1 MFTWMLFPVF
11 SKDLKCFFCEGCHM
25 LLSVTLGSGYRNVT
39 TKLSFFLSGPS
50 VWRASVYVLQLKLFL
65 PLVLLQLVSGIKY
78 TIEVEIGRT
87 TCTKA
92 AGDPQS
98 CALHDTPEMAK
109 VGFRTGCVVP
119 WVFDAFSPAGV
130 LRRGMGS
137 VTSLPLRKS
146 DVGLLGC
153 VR

>member
-1 MFTWMLFPVF
+1 MFTWILFPVF
-11 SKDLKCFFCEGCHM
+11 QKDLKCFFCEGCHM

-39 TKLSFFLSGPS
+39 TKLSFFLSAPS
-50 VWRASVYVLQLKLFL
+50 VWRAFVYVLRIKLFL

-109 VGFRTGCVVP
+109 VSSRAECDAP